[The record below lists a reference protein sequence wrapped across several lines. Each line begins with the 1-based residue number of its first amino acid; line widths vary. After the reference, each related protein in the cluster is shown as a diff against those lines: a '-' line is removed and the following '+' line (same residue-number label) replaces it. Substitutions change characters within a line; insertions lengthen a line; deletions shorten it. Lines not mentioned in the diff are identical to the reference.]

1 LSLRYV
7 LNAFFPAG
15 EYTVKNSVQLLEKST
30 LTPKGLTLS
39 ALARYSG
46 YLKAYYK
53 ALLPMPKYKWPPA
66 PAKKSF
72 NLQLV
77 RQCNASQK
85 ETTDELKR
93 KQPLD
98 LADVITQPEDARYI
112 LVEGDS
118 GVGKTT
124 LLLELCRKWDE
135 IEAMRSYSL
144 VLLLRMRDRQLQ
156 EARTIADLFYH
167 HDDNLQHSVT
177 QEVVAT
183 RGEGVLLIFD
193 GLDQLP
199 PSTQK
204 NSLLMQVL
212 QGVLLPKATI
222 LFTIHPSAT
231 ESLPFIIGR
240 PGVDRHVE
248 LVGFTDKEI
257 YQHAENALGHCSTLL
272 AYFQDYISSNPA
284 IRSVMHVPLN
294 TAIVVQTF
302 KEAAASG
309 NTPLKTLTDLYRE
322 LTKHI
327 LKYHML
333 LQGIIDHTYVF
344 PESLGYLPPKVYQQ
358 LCTLGKLA
366 FAALVKQELVFKKLP
381 RGCFHMGFMNAFP
394 ELYTRR
400 RICASYSFLHL
411 NLQAYLA
418 ALYIAQLSSAE
429 QIEILRNCSTLP
441 QLEGMWKFLAGITG
455 FKSAIWD
462 LAKSEICQD
471 AKLNPFVLRCLY
483 EAHEKVACETVL
495 NTHNISFPQVQ
506 YGKDVLP
513 LDCFAIGCCLAHST
527 CTLSLR
533 LRLNTEM
540 IHMLV
545 LGLKSSSQEVSS
557 TIETLFLRPPL
568 SEQTI
573 AQLSKIPPYI
583 LQGMDLSHSKLDPT
597 TLDTL
602 SNILPSIVNLKHLD
616 VRGNPLG
623 RGGAVKLLQ
632 SLRGLHK
639 LQSLNII
646 NTGIGC
652 DDIEAL
658 SSVIS
663 LPGTLRE
670 LQIGDESM
678 PPECTGLLVSRAF
691 ANSSLDSLHL
701 WLIDLEPHLN
711 HLSELLKFNSNI
723 TKLEFHGCKIGGKG
737 GQVLAKALTTN
748 TALNTL
754 VVTMF
759 DVPTPHQFGTDGALA
774 LSEMLKVN
782 QTLQHLEFLFEKSL
796 GRNGALGLA
805 NALHYNNTLKS
816 LKLPQ
821 QYFSSEEI
829 QSMDTRVKWSGP

>member
-1 LSLRYV
+1 MIHTPCLY
-7 LNAFFPAG
+7 FPVG
-15 EYTVKNSVQLLEKST
+15 EYTVKHSIQLLENST
-30 LTPKGLTLS
+30 LSPKGLTLS

-72 NLQLV
+72 NLKLV

-85 ETTDELKR
+85 ETASELKR
-93 KQPLD
+93 RQPID
-98 LADVITQPEDARYI
+98 LADVITPPQDTRYI

-144 VLLLRMRDRQLQ
+144 VLLLRVRDRQVQ
-156 EARTIADLFYH
+156 EARDLADLFYH
-167 HDDNLQHSVT
+167 HDASLQHSVT

-199 PSTQK
+199 PPTQK
-204 NSLLMQVL
+204 SSLLMQIL
-212 QGVLLPKATI
+212 HGALLPRATI
-222 LFTIHPSAT
+222 LLTMQPPAT
-231 ESLPFIIGR
+231 ENLPFIIGR

-257 YQHAENALGHCSTLL
+257 YQHAENALGHCPILL
-272 AYFQDYISSNPA
+272 ANFQDYVSTNPA

-294 TAIVVQTF
+294 TAIVVQAF

-309 NTPLKTLTDLYRE
+309 NTPLKTMTELYKE

-358 LCTLGKLA
+358 LCALGRLA
-366 FAALVKQELVFKKLP
+366 FTALEKQELVFKKLP
-381 RGCFHMGFMNAFP
+381 RGCFHLGFMNAFP

-400 RICASYSFLHL
+400 RICASYSFLHF

-418 ALYIAQLSSAE
+418 AIYIAQLSSAE
-429 QIEILRNCSTLP
+429 QIEVFRNCSILP
-441 QLEGMWKFLAGITG
+441 QLEDVWKFLAGITG
-455 FKSAIWD
+455 FRSAIWD
-462 LAKSEICQD
+462 LAKSEICRD

-483 EAHEKVACETVL
+483 EAHDKVACETVL
-495 NTHNISFPQVQ
+495 NSHDISFPQAQ
-506 YGKDVLP
+506 YGEEVLP
-513 LDCFAIGCCLAHST
+513 LDCFAIGCCLAHSS

-533 LRLNTEM
+533 VRLNTEM
-540 IHMLV
+540 LRMLV
-545 LGLKSSSQEVSS
+545 LGLKSSSQKVSS

-573 AQLSKIPPYI
+573 VQLSKLPPHI
-583 LQGMDLSHSKLDPT
+583 VQGMDLSHSKLDPT
-597 TLDTL
+597 TLNTL
-602 SNILPSIVNLKHLD
+602 STLLPTIVNLKHLD
-616 VRGNPLG
+616 IRGNPLG
-623 RGGAVKLLQ
+623 RGGTVKLLQ
-632 SLRGLHK
+632 GLKSLQK
-639 LQSLNII
+639 LQSLNVI

-652 DDIEAL
+652 NDIEAL

-663 LPGTLRE
+663 LPGTLKE
-670 LQIGDESM
+670 LLIGDETM
-678 PPECTGLLVSRAF
+678 PPECTRLLANVAF
-691 ANSSLDSLHL
+691 ANTSLNSLHL

-711 HLSELLKFNSNI
+711 HLSEMLKVNSNI
-723 TKLEFHGCKIGGKG
+723 TELEFHGCKIGREGGK
-737 GQVLAKALTTN
+737 VLAKALTTN
-748 TALNTL
+748 TTLNTL

-759 DVPTPHQFGTDGALA
+759 DVPTPDQFGTDGALA

-782 QTLQHLEFLFEKSL
+782 QTLQNLEFLFEKSL
-796 GRNGALGLA
+796 GRNGALGLV
-805 NALHYNNTLKS
+805 NALQHNNTLKT
-816 LKLPQ
+816 LRLPQ
-821 QYFSSEEI
+821 QYFSSAEI
-829 QSMDTRVKWSGP
+829 QSMDARVKWSGP